1 MAKKKVKL
9 TERELHDII
18 RESVDKILA
27 ERLEEMAFDIDI
39 SAIPTEVLKMGYF
52 DYSKVPQMKRFDDEL
67 NEDLG
72 VKKPYL

>member
-1 MAKKKVKL
+1 MAKKKAKL

-52 DYSKVPQMKRFDDEL
+52 DYSKVPQV
-67 NEDLG
+67 NY
-72 VKKPYL
+72 P